1 MLGREYLKHFKESGI
16 DVSGV
21 SVGKKSNGVAP
32 CFIQGNMNSIIIVQ
46 GANSELTPDVLDDY
60 RDIIKNSKLIVLQ
73 QEISLETDYK
83 AIEIAHEYGVP
94 VMLNPAPANDD
105 IDIKHVAMCEFYS
118 PNETELGRL
127 TKMPIETIEQIKAAA
142 HKLVDLG
149 VKNVIVT
156 IGSRGALWVNKDH
169 EELIPSYKV
178 KAVDSI
184 GAGDSFVGAF
194 SHYYTQGEDIST
206 ALKHAN
212 AYAAVTVTRPGSQ
225 TSYPTAAELPALQ
238 KQLGIDVT
246 DELVG
251 A

>member
-1 MLGREYLKHFKESGI
+1 
-16 DVSGV
+16 
-21 SVGKKSNGVAP
+21 
-32 CFIQGNMNSIIIVQ
+32 
-46 GANSELTPDVLDDY
+46 
-60 RDIIKNSKLIVLQ
+60 
-73 QEISLETDYK
+73 
-83 AIEIAHEYGVP
+83 
-94 VMLNPAPANDD
+94 MLNPAPANDH
-105 IDIKHVAMCEFYS
+105 IDIQHVAMCEFYS

-127 TKMPIETIEQIKAAA
+127 TKMPIDTIDQIKAAA

-156 IGSRGALWVNKDH
+156 IGSRGALWVSKDH

-178 KAVDSI
+178 DAVDSI

-212 AYAAVTVTRPGSQ
+212 AYAAVTVTRAGSQ
-225 TSYPTAAELPALQ
+225 TSYPTAKELPALQ
-238 KQLGIDVT
+238 RKLGIDVT